1 MDAVRTWAPIIAVCL
16 AAGACGQTATNKA
29 PAANASAAAA
39 TNAAAPAS
47 AAAPAAANLAA
58 TPAYGPAPSPPDTGI
73 TPTTAPAGAPTPPF
87 SERFSTYPV
96 AVFQGP
102 VVYPDFAGAQ
112 KPYAYLRTRLT
123 AAVKGGVNFAGHF
136 ALVQFVCGLGC
147 NNGFLVDVTN
157 GQVTAL
163 PLGGLSNAGI
173 EYASRPDST
182 LLQTIWRSDLLTDAN
197 GNPVNSDPNPTC
209 VFENLL
215 WQGGAFKVL
224 DATKMPGVMCP
235 G

>member
-1 MDAVRTWAPIIAVCL
+1 MDAVRAWASIIAVCL
-16 AAGACGQTATNKA
+16 SVAACGQSATNQA
-29 PAANASAAAA
+29 PTNASGA
-39 TNAAAPAS
+39 TALNAAPAMPS
-47 AAAPAAANLAA
+47 APAAANAA
-58 TPAYGPAPSPPDTGI
+58 PAPSNATAGSPSDAGI
-73 TPTTAPAGAPTPPF
+73 VPTTAPAGAPTPPF

-136 ALVQFVCGLGC
+136 ALVQFGCGLGC
-147 NNGFLVDVTN
+147 NNGYLVDVTN

-197 GNPVNSDPNPTC
+197 GNPVNTDPNPTC

-215 WQGGAFKVL
+215 WQGGGFKVL
-224 DATKMPGVMCP
+224 DAIKTPGVMCP

>member
-1 MDAVRTWAPIIAVCL
+1 MRRAGSSPSDA
-16 AAGACGQTATNKA
+16 
-29 PAANASAAAA
+29 
-39 TNAAAPAS
+39 
-47 AAAPAAANLAA
+47 
-58 TPAYGPAPSPPDTGI
+58 GI
-73 TPTTAPAGAPTPPF
+73 VPTTAPAGAPTPPF

-96 AVFQGP
+96 SVFQGP
-102 VVYPDFAGAQ
+102 MVYPDFAGAQ

-123 AAVKGGVNFAGHF
+123 AAVKGGVNFAGHY
-136 ALVQFVCGLGC
+136 ALVQFGCGLGC
-147 NNGFLVDVTN
+147 NNGYLVDVTN
-157 GQVTAL
+157 GQVTPL
-163 PLGGLSNAGI
+163 PLGNLSNAGI

-197 GNPVNSDPNPTC
+197 GNPVNTDPNPTC

-224 DATKMPGVMCP
+224 DAIKTPGVMCP